1 VPNYAYVAVKPDGS
15 KVKAKAEAQNED
27 ALRRQLLMQNL
38 EVQSLEAKKSFNIE
52 LTRQR
57 VPRVEIMH
65 FSRQLASFIRSGIS
79 LMEALDVIREG
90 VSNKRFNDILID
102 VRESLSEGTSFSE
115 ALARHASIFPPYYLG
130 ILQSSELTGRLDS
143 ALEQLSSYIERDL
156 DAKSKLKAA
165 LTYPII
171 VMCLSIAV
179 VVVMAVFVLPKFTK
193 FFENMHSKLPLA
205 TRMLVSVSHGSK
217 KYWYVEVAVIGFFV
231 LLGVLGQKTA
241 RGRTVRDKLFLGL
254 PLVGQ
259 IVRYAVVERFCR
271 ILGAMVKAGVSL
283 PESLSASIAGSN
295 NRVVEKQLLVAQ
307 ERMLEGD
314 GLAGPLSEVDVLPR
328 AALQMIRVGE
338 STGTLELQLENAA
351 EYYAREL
358 EYKLKRLTSLFE
370 PMVVLF
376 MGGVVGFVAVALI
389 SAMYGVFQNS
399 NLK

>member
-1 VPNYAYVAVKPDGS
+1 VPQYAYTAVKPDGS
-15 KVKAKAEAQNED
+15 KVKAKAEAQNEE

-38 EVQSLEAKKSFNIE
+38 EVQTLEAKKSFNIE
-52 LTRQR
+52 LTKQR

-90 VSNKRFNDILID
+90 VGNKRFNDILVD

-217 KYWYVEVAVIGFFV
+217 KFWYVEVAIIGFFAM
-231 LLGVLGQKTA
+231 LGVLGQKTV
-241 RGRTVRDKLFLGL
+241 RGRAVRDKLFLGL

-259 IVRYAVVERFCR
+259 IVHYAVVERFCR

-295 NRVVEKQLLVAQ
+295 NRVIEKQLLVAQ

>member
-1 VPNYAYVAVKPDGS
+1 MPRYAYVAVKPDGT

-38 EVQSLEAKKSFNIE
+38 EVQSLEAKKNLNIE
-52 LTRQR
+52 LTKQR

-90 VSNKRFNDILID
+90 VGNKRFGEILVD
-102 VRESLSEGTSFSE
+102 VRESLSEGISFSE

-143 ALEQLSSYIERDL
+143 ALDQLSSYIERDL
-156 DAKSKLKAA
+156 DAKSKMKAA

-179 VVVMAVFVLPKFTK
+179 VIVMAVFVLPKFTK

-217 KYWYVEVAVIGFFV
+217 KFWYVEVAVIGCFA

-241 RGRTVRDKLFLGL
+241 RGRAVRDKIFLAL
-254 PLVGQ
+254 PLIGQ
-259 IVRYAVVERFCR
+259 IVHYAVVERFCR

-295 NRVVEKQLLVAQ
+295 NRVIEKQLLVAQ

-351 EYYAREL
+351 EYYGREL

-399 NLK
+399 SLK

>member
-1 VPNYAYVAVKPDGS
+1 
-15 KVKAKAEAQNED
+15 
-27 ALRRQLLMQNL
+27 
-38 EVQSLEAKKSFNIE
+38 
-52 LTRQR
+52 
-57 VPRVEIMH
+57 
-65 FSRQLASFIRSGIS
+65 
-79 LMEALDVIREG
+79 
-90 VSNKRFNDILID
+90 
-102 VRESLSEGTSFSE
+102 
-115 ALARHASIFPPYYLG
+115 
-130 ILQSSELTGRLDS
+130 
-143 ALEQLSSYIERDL
+143 
-156 DAKSKLKAA
+156 
-165 LTYPII
+165 
-171 VMCLSIAV
+171 
-179 VVVMAVFVLPKFTK
+179 
-193 FFENMHSKLPLA
+193 
-205 TRMLVSVSHGSK
+205 
-217 KYWYVEVAVIGFFV
+217 
-231 LLGVLGQKTA
+231 
-241 RGRTVRDKLFLGL
+241 VRDKLFLAL

-283 PESLSASIAGSN
+283 PESLSASITGSN
-295 NRVVEKQLLVAQ
+295 NRVIEKQLQVAQ

-399 NLK
+399 SLK

>member
-1 VPNYAYVAVKPDGS
+1 MPRFVYVAVKPDGTEI
-15 KVKAKAEAQNED
+15 KAKTDAQSEE

-38 EVQSLEAKKSFNIE
+38 EVQSLEAKTSFNIE
-52 LTRQR
+52 LTKQR

-90 VSNKRFNDILID
+90 VTNKRFDEILVD
-102 VRESLSEGTSFSE
+102 VRESLSEGVSFSE
-115 ALARHASIFPPYYLG
+115 SLAHHASIFPPYYLG
-130 ILQSSELTGRLDS
+130 ILQSAELTGRLDS
-143 ALEQLSSYIERDL
+143 ALDQLSSYIERDL

-171 VMCLSIAV
+171 VMCMSIAV
-179 VVVMAVFVLPKFTK
+179 VIVMAVFVLPKFTK

-205 TRMLVSVSHGSK
+205 TRMLVSFSHASK
-217 KYWYVEVAVIGFFV
+217 KFWFVEVGIIAVFV
-231 LLGVLGQKTA
+231 LLGVLGQKSA
-241 RGRTVRDKLFLGL
+241 RGRAVRDKLFLAL

-283 PESLSASIAGSN
+283 PESLSASITGSN
-295 NRVVEKQLLVAQ
+295 NRVIEKQLQVAQ

-399 NLK
+399 SLK

>member
-1 VPNYAYVAVKPDGS
+1 VPRYSYVAVRPDGTE
-15 KVKAKAEAQNED
+15 VKAKAEAANED
-27 ALRRQLLMQNL
+27 ALRRALLMQNL
-38 EVQSLEAKKSFNIE
+38 DVTSVAAKKSLNIE
-52 LTRQR
+52 LSKQR
-57 VPRVEIMH
+57 VPRAEIMH
-65 FSRQLASFIRSGIS
+65 FSRQLASFVRGGIS
-79 LMEALDVIREG
+79 LMEALDVIRDG
-90 VSNKRFNDILID
+90 SANKRFGDILGD
-102 VRESLSEGTSFSE
+102 VRESLAEGMPFSD
-115 ALARHASIFPPYYLG
+115 ALAQHAAIFPPYYLG

>member
-1 VPNYAYVAVKPDGS
+1 MPRYAYVAVKPDGT
-15 KVKAKAEAQNED
+15 KVKAKAEAPSKD

-38 EVQSLEAKKSFNIE
+38 EVQSLEAKKNLNIE
-52 LTRQR
+52 LTKQR

-90 VSNKRFNDILID
+90 VGNKRFNDILVD
-102 VRESLSEGTSFSE
+102 VRESLSEGVSFSE

-130 ILQSSELTGRLDS
+130 ILQSAELTGRLDS
-143 ALEQLSSYIERDL
+143 ALDQLSSYIERDL
-156 DAKSKLKAA
+156 EAKSKLKAA

-171 VMCLSIAV
+171 VMFLSIAV
-179 VVVMAVFVLPKFTK
+179 VILMAVFVLPRFTK
-193 FFENMHSKLPLA
+193 FFENMDSKLPLA
-205 TRMLVSVSHGSK
+205 TRMLVSVSHASK
-217 KYWYVEVAVIGFFV
+217 RFWYVEVSVVALCV
-231 LLGVLGQKTA
+231 LLGVLAQKTA
-241 RGRTVRDKLFLGL
+241 RGRAVRDKLFLAL

-259 IVRYAVVERFCR
+259 IVHYAVVERFCR

-283 PESLSASIAGSN
+283 PESLAASIAGSN
-295 NRVVEKQLLVAQ
+295 NRVIERHLLVAQ

-399 NLK
+399 NIK

>member
-1 VPNYAYVAVKPDGS
+1 VPHYAYVAVKPDGT
-15 KVKAKAEAQNED
+15 KVKAKTEAQSEE
-27 ALRRQLLMQNL
+27 ALRRQLLRQNL
-38 EVQSLEAKKSFNIE
+38 EVQSLEAKKSLNIE
-52 LTRQR
+52 LTKQR

-90 VSNKRFNDILID
+90 AANKRFNDVLVD
-102 VRESLSEGTSFSE
+102 VRESLSEGVSFSE

-130 ILQSSELTGRLDS
+130 ILQSAELTGRLDS
-143 ALEQLSSYIERDL
+143 ALDQLSGYIERDL
-156 DAKSKLKAA
+156 DAKAKLKAA

-171 VMCLSIAV
+171 VMCMSIAV

-205 TRMLVSVSHGSK
+205 TRMLVSVSHGTK
-217 KYWYVEVAVIGFFV
+217 KFWYVEVAMLGLFAT
-231 LLGVLGQKTA
+231 LGVLGQKTA
-241 RGRTVRDKLFLGL
+241 RGRVVRDRLFLAL

-259 IVRYAVVERFCR
+259 IVHYAVVERFCR

-283 PESLSASIAGSN
+283 PESLAASIAGSN

-399 NLK
+399 SLK